1 MAVDQILVDFKG
13 SVTQCDSLIANA
25 HQTNGAGG
33 SFLFSAVDRQ
43 QITVAAFL
51 NLFIAW
57 EAFLESLL
65 SEFMTGSLTT
75 NGNAP
80 VRYVS
85 PPHPQAAREFVVGVR
100 PYFDY
105 GNHDNVRKVI
115 RMFFQNGYPFE
126 PHLSG
131 IFSELSD
138 LRTMRNASAHISS
151 TTQTALESL
160 ALRIFGQPQAGIG
173 LYQLLTMIDPRS
185 AANETVFLAYKNKL
199 VVTAELISSG

>member
-1 MAVDQILVDFKG
+1 MALGQILFDFNG
-13 SVTQCDSLIANA
+13 SVAQCDGLIANA

-33 SFLFSAVDRQ
+33 PFLFPAVDRQ

-57 EAFLESLL
+57 ETFLELSL
-65 SEFMTGSLTT
+65 SEFMTGNLTT
-75 NGNAP
+75 NGTAP
-80 VRYVS
+80 VKYVS
-85 PPHPQAAREFVVGVR
+85 PLHVEAAREFVIGVR

-105 GNHDNVRKVI
+105 GNHENIRKVV

-160 ALRIFGQPQAGIG
+160 ALRISGQPQAGIS
-173 LYQLLTMIDPRS
+173 LYQLLTMTDPRS
-185 AANETVFLAYKNKL
+185 VTGETVFLGYKNKL
-199 VVTAELISSG
+199 LVTAELISRG